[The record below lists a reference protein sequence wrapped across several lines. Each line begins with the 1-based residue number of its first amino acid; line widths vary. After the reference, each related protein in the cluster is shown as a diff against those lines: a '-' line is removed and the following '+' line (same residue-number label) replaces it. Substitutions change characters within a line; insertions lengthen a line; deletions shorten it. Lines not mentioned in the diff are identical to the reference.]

1 MTDSAKK
8 LFESSGQRQTQGSR
22 FRHLMISIAGDQK
35 MKVLIHDKKRMLDP
49 RGFEWAESKILSAL
63 SKFGPKISRV
73 DLSVSDVNGGRGGV
87 DQKCRLTVRLK
98 KLDDVVV
105 AELHRSL
112 TQAISIAASR
122 VERSVA
128 RRLDKKTRLP
138 RRVASAVP
146 RTV

>member
-1 MTDSAKK
+1 
-8 LFESSGQRQTQGSR
+8 
-22 FRHLMISIAGDQK
+22 
-35 MKVLIHDKKRMLDP
+35 MKVLIHDKKRMLDQ

-73 DLSVSDVNGGRGGV
+73 DLSVSDVNGARGGV

-112 TQAISIAASR
+112 THAISIAASR